1 MQQVNDILLLYLHR
15 QLISILIVMIT
26 DMTPTMIRSQV
37 DPKTYNIYIDSI
49 IVVNFI
55 FTKIVEIHILLL
67 LTIYLLK

>member
-37 DPKTYNIYIDSI
+37 DPKTYNIYIGSI

-55 FTKIVEIHILLL
+55 FTKIVEIHMLLL